1 MKKILL
7 ASAASAAFL
16 AATPAFAQS
25 APAAPV
31 GPRVEAVIGYD
42 KVKALGEKD
51 GGALFGVGAGYDFAV
66 APTVSLGVDAE
77 ATEST
82 QKEGDED
89 IAEVKAGRDL
99 YAGVRASLAVAPN
112 ANLYVKG
119 GYTNARF
126 KATDGVDTFAENF
139 DGYRLGA
146 GGQMG
151 IGGKAYVGG
160 EYRYSDY
167 EDGLKRHQLAL
178 TVGTRF

>member
-7 ASAASAAFL
+7 ATA
-16 AATPAFAQS
+16 AATAALASSPALAQN
-25 APAAPV
+25 AAPV
-31 GPRVEAVIGYD
+31 GPRVEGVIGYD
-42 KVKALGEKD
+42 KVKALGESD
-51 GGALFGVGAGYDFAV
+51 GGALFGIGAGYDFAV
-66 APTVSLGVDAE
+66 APSVSLGADIE

-82 QKEGDED
+82 QKIGDED
-89 IAEVKAGRDL
+89 IAEIKAGRDL
-99 YAGVRASLAVAPN
+99 YAGLRANLAVAPN

-126 KATDGVDTFAENF
+126 KLTDGVDSVSENF

-146 GGQMG
+146 GGQLG

-160 EYRYSDY
+160 EYRFSDY
-167 EDGLKRHQLAL
+167 EDGLKRHQVAM